1 MKKPN
6 DYSEEFQKVINEW
19 RKRHHIRD
27 DDAILLCIELFRMHQ
42 KHWDEMRHRDLPS
55 FTEFRE
61 TILKLKMLASF
72 VQRDASAL
80 LEELRRQR
88 GGRRLAAS
96 SLAGL
101 VLTAIFAAVTGMFI
115 GKFLL

>member
-1 MKKPN
+1 MKEPN
-6 DYSEEFQKVINEW
+6 DYSEEFQKVVNEW

-42 KHWDEMRHRDLPS
+42 KHWDELRHRDLPS
-55 FTEFRE
+55 FIEFRE
-61 TILKLKMLASF
+61 TILKLKTLASF
-72 VQRDASAL
+72 VQRDANAL

>member
-6 DYSEEFQKVINEW
+6 DYSEEFQKVVNEW

-27 DDAILLCIELFRMHQ
+27 DDAILLCVELFRMHQ
-42 KHWDEMRHRDLPS
+42 KHCDELRHRDLPS
-55 FTEFRE
+55 FIEFRE

-72 VQRDASAL
+72 VQRDANAL
-80 LEELRRQR
+80 LAELRRQG
-88 GGRRLAAS
+88 GGRRVAVP

-101 VLTAIFAAVTGMFI
+101 VLTAIFATVTGMFI
-115 GKFLL
+115 GKFFL

>member
-6 DYSEEFQKVINEW
+6 DYAEEFQTVVNEW
-19 RKRHHIRD
+19 RKRHQIRD
-27 DDAILLCIELFRMHQ
+27 DDAILLCIELFHMHQ
-42 KHWDEMRHRDLPS
+42 RHWDELRHRDLPS
-55 FTEFRE
+55 FIEFRE
-61 TILKLKMLASF
+61 TILNLKMLASF

-88 GGRRLAAS
+88 GGRRLAVT
-96 SLAGL
+96 SLPGL
-101 VLTAIFAAVTGMFI
+101 ALTAIFATVTGMFI